1 MSQRIKT
8 LTDFQAA
15 GFLGSHLVDL
25 LLEKGH
31 EVIGIDSFE
40 TGSPKNLQHIG
51 DAQRFRLIK

>member
-1 MSQRIKT
+1 MKKI
-8 LTDFQAA
+8 TDFQAA

-40 TGSPKNLQHIG
+40 TGSPKNLQHLEG
-51 DAQRFRLIK
+51 TQKFRLIK